1 MVELFQQARSHSI
14 IRSVSRD
21 PEEDLMSGG
30 VRDAAIWRLLVAAIT
45 ALLLSLAAGSAAS
58 QAAMPDPSFGENG
71 FSFVAP
77 GVLKSAA
84 YGMTIDRSGRV
95 ILTGRG
101 GPRGD
106 QFYAARIS
114 RDGSPDASFG
124 DAGISVTAFSSGSRS
139 VAIANA
145 ATVQRSGKIVATG
158 LFNAAGRV
166 YRFSMVVNARFNF
179 DGSVDYPFSGEG
191 RDWTGNY
198 RAYTGNAI
206 TQDRR
211 GRFLTAATG
220 SGNKI
225 GWADYGLLNRYY
237 ANGEPDPTLN
247 GGLRRRR
254 SGQIKIA
261 AGVKRQI
268 TLQDVIAMRD
278 GRILVS
284 GNYGAS
290 FMVSR
295 LRPNGSYDVTF
306 GRGGRAAVD
315 VNGRGPCGCR
325 TLALGMARTK
335 RGKIV
340 VAGESQRPGFEDTF
354 PRTPYLV
361 IAQFNA
367 NGTRDRS
374 FGRNGIVRFGLKKGI
389 TANDVAVQRNGR
401 IVVVGE
407 SDFYMTAMRFM
418 PNGRIDR
425 SFFRNGLYRKAVF
438 GQDTLARK
446 VMIDRAGRI
455 VVAGGTDQAGTAFAL
470 RILPNAKP

>member
-1 MVELFQQARSHSI
+1 MDGI
-14 IRSVSRD
+14 K
-21 PEEDLMSGG
+21 
-30 VRDAAIWRLLVAAIT
+30 AAMIWRLLAA
-45 ALLLSLAAGSAAS
+45 AVSAFLMSLAVGSVTS
-58 QAAMPDPSFGENG
+58 QAAMPGPSFGENG
-71 FSFVAP
+71 FSYVAP

-101 GPRGD
+101 GDDGN
-106 QFYAARIS
+106 QFYAARI
-114 RDGSPDASFG
+114 RADGDPDAAFG
-124 DAGISVTAFSSGSRS
+124 NGGFGLTDFLETFSYSVS
-139 VAIANA
+139 VANA
-145 ATVQRSGKIVATG
+145 ATVQRTGKIVTLG
-158 LFNAAGRV
+158 LFNANGRV
-166 YRFSMVVNARFNF
+166 YRQSYIASARFNA
-179 DGSVDYPFSGEG
+179 DGSPDHSFNAGPYWKLNG
-191 RDWTGNY
+191 RGY
-198 RAYTGNAI
+198 IGNAI

-211 GRFLTAATG
+211 GRLITAATG
-220 SGNKI
+220 SGNKV

-247 GGLRRRR
+247 GGFKRRR

-295 LRPNGSYDVTF
+295 LRPNGSYDATF
-306 GRGGRAAVD
+306 GRGGRATVD

-335 RGKIV
+335 PGKIV